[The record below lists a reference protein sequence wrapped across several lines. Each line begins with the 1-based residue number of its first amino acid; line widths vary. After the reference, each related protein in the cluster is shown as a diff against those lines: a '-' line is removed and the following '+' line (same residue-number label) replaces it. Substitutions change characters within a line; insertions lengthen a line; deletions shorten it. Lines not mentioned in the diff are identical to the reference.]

1 MKKGRVLLIVH
12 DVYQNINVFPLGV
25 AYIASVLKNDGHH
38 VDTYCQDLFHYS
50 NEDLAIYLD
59 NNEYDVIG
67 IGFLA
72 ARFDETIVDLCRVV
86 NKYKKN
92 AWLILGGHGPS
103 PIAEYVL
110 QKTAVDIVTIG
121 ESEKSILKIVREKMN
136 KTCNL
141 KGINGIA
148 WRNNE
153 EIFINHRAEPISI
166 LDDIP
171 FPSWDSFPINK
182 YKKNV
187 KIFEQPEQE
196 YSLAAISTRGCINR
210 CNFCYRMEDSI
221 RIRSINNFV
230 LELKELKDR
239 YQINNFIFS
248 DEMFILNKKRLIE
261 FEKELNKNNLDI
273 HFSCDARVDKINDEI
288 AAILKRCGCVFVNFG
303 LESTDNKVLKTM
315 NKNATFEMNTRAVES
330 VLSVGDI
337 GMGLNFLWGNIGDT
351 EKSLSKN
358 VKFLI
363 KYNTYKQIR
372 TIRPPT
378 PYPGSELY
386 YIAVRNGLI
395 NGAEDFFNK
404 FKNSDLYMVNF
415 TNIPIKRYYELLFE
429 ANKELIL
436 DHYSNTSND
445 IKSANDLI
453 KQFENLY
460 FNGSIEF
467 RGARTKLKL

>member
-12 DVYQNINVFPLGV
+12 DVYQDINVFPLGI

-50 NEDLAIYLD
+50 NEDLATYLD
-59 NNEYDVIG
+59 GNEYDIIG

-72 ARFDETIVDLCRVV
+72 ARFDETIVDLCKVV
-86 NKYKKN
+86 NKHKKN
-92 AWLILGGHGPS
+92 AWLVLGGHGPS
-103 PIAEYVL
+103 PIIEYVL
-110 QKTAVDIVTIG
+110 QKTDADIITIG
-121 ESEKSILKIVREKMN
+121 EAEKSIVEIIKEKIN
-136 KTCNL
+136 KTYNL
-141 KGINGIA
+141 SRIKGIA
-148 WRNNE
+148 WKNDKN
-153 EIFINHRAEPISI
+153 IFINSRAEPSLK
-166 LDDIP
+166 LDNIP
-171 FPSWDSFPINK
+171 FPSWESFPIDE
-182 YKKNV
+182 YKKNI
-187 KIFEQPEQE
+187 KIFEQPDSE
-196 YSLAAISTRGCINR
+196 YSLTAVSTRGCINK

-221 RIRSINNFV
+221 RIRSVGNFV
-230 LELKELKDR
+230 SELKELNDR
-239 YQINNFIFS
+239 YQINNFLFS
-248 DEMFILNKKRLIE
+248 DEMFILNKKRLIK
-261 FEKELNKNNLDI
+261 FEKELNKNNLNI
-273 HFSCDARVDKINDEI
+273 RFSCSARVEKIDDEM
-288 AAILKRCGCVFVNFG
+288 AAILKRCGCVFVNLG

-337 GMGLNFLWGNIGDT
+337 GIGLNFLWGNIGDT
-351 EKSLSKN
+351 EKSLFKN

-395 NGAEDFFNK
+395 NGAEDFFKK

-415 TNIPIKRYYELLFE
+415 TDIPIKRYYELLFE

-445 IKSANDLI
+445 MKSANDLI

-460 FNGSIEF
+460 FNGSVEF
-467 RGARTKLKL
+467 RGARPKLRL

>member
-1 MKKGRVLLIVH
+1 MGKGKVLLIIH
-12 DVYQNINVFPLGV
+12 DVYQNVNVFPLGS
-25 AYIASVLKNDGHH
+25 AYIASVLKKNGHY
-38 VDTYCQDLFHYS
+38 VDVYCQDLFHYS
-50 NEDLAIYLD
+50 NKDLATYLD
-59 NNEYDVIG
+59 NNEYDLIG

-72 ARFDETIVDLCRVV
+72 ARFNETIVDLCKVV

-92 AWLILGGHGPS
+92 AWLVLGGHGPS
-103 PIAEYVL
+103 PIVEYMF
-110 QKTAVDIVTIG
+110 QQTNADIITIG
-121 ESEKSILKIVREKMN
+121 EAEKSIIEIINERKN
-136 KTCNL
+136 KTCNIR
-141 KGINGIA
+141 GIKGIA
-148 WRNNE
+148 WRKNK
-153 EIFINHRAEPISI
+153 EIFINHRAKPISN

-171 FPSWDSFPINK
+171 FPSWDSFPIDE

-196 YSLAAISTRGCINR
+196 YSLAAISIRGCINR

-221 RIRSINNFV
+221 RVRSINNFV
-230 LELKELKDR
+230 LELKELNDR

-248 DEMFILNKKRLIE
+248 DEMFVLNKKRLIE

-273 HFSCDARVDKINDEI
+273 HFSCDARVDKIDNEI
-288 AAILKRCGCVFVNFG
+288 VTILKRCGCVFVNFG
-303 LESTDNKVLKTM
+303 LESTDDRVLKLM
-315 NKNATFEMNTRAVES
+315 NKNTTLEMNKRAVELI
-330 VLSVGDI
+330 LSVGGI

-351 EKSLSKN
+351 EKSLFEN
-358 VKFLI
+358 VKFLN

-386 YIAVRNGLI
+386 YIAIRNGLL

-415 TNIPIKRYYELLFE
+415 TDIPIKRYYELLFE

-436 DHYSNTSND
+436 DHYANTSND
-445 IKSANDLI
+445 MKSANDLI

-460 FNGSIEF
+460 FNGNIEF
-467 RGARTKLKL
+467 RGARTRLRL

>member
-1 MKKGRVLLIVH
+1 LV
-12 DVYQNINVFPLGV
+12 
-25 AYIASVLKNDGHH
+25 
-38 VDTYCQDLFHYS
+38 
-50 NEDLAIYLD
+50 
-59 NNEYDVIG
+59 
-67 IGFLA
+67 
-72 ARFDETIVDLCRVV
+72 
-86 NKYKKN
+86 
-92 AWLILGGHGPS
+92 LGGHGPS
-103 PIAEYVL
+103 PIAKYVL
-110 QKTAVDIVTIG
+110 RKTNVDIITIG
-121 ESEKSILKIVREKMN
+121 EAEKSIVEIVKEKINR
-136 KTCNL
+136 TCNL
-141 KGINGIA
+141 RSINGIA

-153 EIFINHRAEPISI
+153 EIFINNREDPISV

-171 FPSWDSFPINK
+171 FPLWDCFPIDK

-221 RIRSINNFV
+221 RLRSVNNFV
-230 LELKELKDR
+230 LELKELNDR

-248 DEMFILNKKRLIE
+248 DEMFVLNKKRLIE

-273 HFSCDARVDKINDEI
+273 HFSCDARVDKIDNEI
-288 AAILKRCGCVFVNFG
+288 VTILKRCGCVFVNFG
-303 LESTDNKVLKTM
+303 LESTDDRVLKLM
-315 NKNATFEMNTRAVES
+315 NKNTTLEMNKRAVELI
-330 VLSVGDI
+330 LSVGGI

-351 EKSLSKN
+351 EKSLFEN
-358 VKFLI
+358 VKFLN

-386 YIAVRNGLI
+386 YIAIRNGLL

-415 TNIPIKRYYELLFE
+415 TDIPIKRYYELLFE

-436 DHYSNTSND
+436 DHYANTSND
-445 IKSANDLI
+445 MKSANDLI

-460 FNGSIEF
+460 FNGNIEF
-467 RGARTKLKL
+467 RGARTRLRL